1 MFFNVAKMTENISPL
16 NILVDFKRLKRRG
29 LCKVDIRSLYIGML
43 LLVVLWLLGGCLSE
57 TQDASDAKNN
67 SEHGSY
73 RQLISDDWLYL
84 ENADA
89 NQSLL
94 WKEEFWEAVDLPHT
108 WNDQDTTDN
117 VTGYRRDASW
127 YRKHLIINPSKGR
140 RYFLHF
146 EAAQMKAQIYVN
158 GELVGSHVGGYV
170 SFDVEIS
177 GHVFDGENVIDVRV
191 DNSIDIDL
199 IPSQKADFFQF
210 GGLTRDVWLEVK
222 PSSFI
227 KSVKI
232 KTPEV
237 SRSIGRVSL
246 VPDLSLKD
254 GFQPARLE
262 SKIFGPDGSLLAS
275 GPGSDFVVQNPALW
289 SPDTPS
295 LYRLRVEMI
304 DDTDSII
311 DIFEDHFGFR
321 WYEFKP
327 HGPFFLNG
335 ERLLLRG
342 THLHEDHAG
351 FGSAMPDE
359 QRKKDIRQIKELGAN
374 FIRLGHYP
382 HDPVIYDEADRLG
395 LILWDEVPW
404 NRGGVGGAAWQKNT
418 HHITKRMIEQ
428 NYNRPSIFF
437 WGLGNEM
444 VWDSDAPGMTSTSR
458 VLKELKILHAM
469 AKEIDPDRLT
479 VIRKF
484 TEGAEV
490 VDVYSPSIWMG
501 WYGGGYHQYEGAI
514 LKYREEVPALLHMEY
529 GGSSHVGRHVESPFG
544 GGGVGGNRAQVSV
557 EEAVNQVGVTSVAKS
572 YVWDETYIVDL
583 FDWTLRYSETDP
595 LFTGS
600 AQWAFKDFGTP
611 IRPENPIPFVN
622 QKGLVDRSGQPKD
635 AYHVFASYWKKE
647 PVCWIESDTWTDRY
661 GRRGEAK
668 TISVF
673 CNSSSAQLYLNEI
686 ALGTKVRDI
695 TKNPASGLTWDVI
708 FEEGINSLRVEGY
721 DDDSAVVAGHEISV
735 NYLVNKP
742 GKLKRIDLKTE
753 RRSDGSV
760 FIRAEAFD
768 SKDRPCITCTQT
780 IYFTHNGGGRFV
792 KGLGTPGGGLTR
804 QLANGRASILFEPGE
819 SDAVVGVQTQDF
831 KGHYVKIPKK

>member
-1 MFFNVAKMTENISPL
+1 MDIKSLSFR
-16 NILVDFKRLKRRG
+16 ILSLG
-29 LCKVDIRSLYIGML
+29 L
-43 LLVVLWLLGGCLSE
+43 LWCLSGCFSE
-57 TQDASDAKNN
+57 PPQVGASKDNA
-67 SEHGSY
+67 EYGSY

-84 ENADA
+84 ESSDTDHSMLMPEN
-89 NQSLL
+89 S
-94 WKEEFWEAVDLPHT
+94 WEAVDLPHT

-127 YRKHLIINPSKGR
+127 YRRYLNINFSKGR

-158 GELVGSHVGGYV
+158 GELVGTHVGGYV
-170 SFDVEIS
+170 SFDLEIS
-177 GHVFDGENVIDVRV
+177 NYVFDGENIIDVRV
-191 DNSIDIDL
+191 DNGIDIDL

-227 KSVKI
+227 NGVKI

-237 SRSIGRVSL
+237 TNAIGRVSL
-246 VPDLSLKD
+246 VPEVNLKGD
-254 GFQPARLE
+254 FEPARLE
-262 SKIFGPDGSLLAS
+262 SKIFGPDGSLLES
-275 GPGSDFVVQNPALW
+275 GLGSDFVIQNPALW

-295 LYRLRVEMI
+295 LYRLQVQMI
-304 DDTDSII
+304 DKSGSVVDT
-311 DIFEDHFGFR
+311 FEDHFGFR

-351 FGSAMPDE
+351 FGSAMPDQ
-359 QRKKDIRQIKELGAN
+359 QRIKDIRQIKELGAN

-404 NRGGVGGAAWQKNT
+404 NRGGVGGASWQKNT
-418 HHITKRMIEQ
+418 HHITRRMIEQ

-444 VWDSDAPGMTSTSR
+444 VWDSDAPDMTDKLR
-458 VLKELKILHAM
+458 VLKELEILHTM
-469 AKEIDPDRLT
+469 AKQLDPGRLT
-479 VIRKF
+479 AIRKF
-484 TEGAEV
+484 TEGAKV

-544 GGGVGGNRAQVSV
+544 GGGVGGDRAQVSV
-557 EEAVNQVGVTSVAKS
+557 EEAVNQVGITSVAKS

-583 FDWTLRYSETDP
+583 FDWTLRYAETDP
-595 LFTGS
+595 SFTGS

-611 IRPENPIPFVN
+611 IRPENAIPFVN

-635 AYHVFASYWKKE
+635 AYHVFASYWKQE

-661 GRRGEAK
+661 GRRGEK
-668 TISVF
+668 KIISVF
-673 CNSSSAQLYLNEI
+673 CNSNSAQLYLNGS
-686 ALGTKVRDI
+686 ALGTKIRDL
-695 TKNPASGLTWDVI
+695 TKYPASGLTWDVI
-708 FEEGINSLRVEGY
+708 FKEGINELKVKGY
-721 DDDSAVVAGHEISV
+721 NNDQVVIAEHKISV
-735 NYLVNKP
+735 NYVVNKP
-742 GKLKRIDLKTE
+742 GKLKRIDLKLE
-753 RRSDGSV
+753 KGPDSSLL
-760 FIRAEAFD
+760 IRAEALD
-768 SKDRPCITCTQT
+768 SKDRLCIACAQT
-780 IYFTHNGGGRFV
+780 IYFTHNGDGEFL
-792 KGLGTPGGGLTR
+792 KGLGTPGGGLIR
-804 QLANGRASILFEPGE
+804 QLANGRASILFEPGDSE
-819 SDAVVGVQTQDF
+819 AIIGVQTQDF
-831 KGHYVKIPKK
+831 KGHYIKIPGK

>member
-1 MFFNVAKMTENISPL
+1 MDIKSLSFR
-16 NILVDFKRLKRRG
+16 ILSLG
-29 LCKVDIRSLYIGML
+29 L
-43 LLVVLWLLGGCLSE
+43 LWCLSGCFSE
-57 TQDASDAKNN
+57 PPQVGASKDNA
-67 SEHGSY
+67 EYGSY

-84 ENADA
+84 ESSDTDHSMLRPEN
-89 NQSLL
+89 S
-94 WKEEFWEAVDLPHT
+94 WEAVDLPHT

-127 YRKHLIINPSKGR
+127 YRRYLNINFSKGR

-158 GELVGSHVGGYV
+158 GELVGTHVGGYV
-170 SFDVEIS
+170 SFDLEIS
-177 GHVFDGENVIDVRV
+177 NYVFDGENIIDVRV
-191 DNSIDIDL
+191 DNGIDIDL

-227 KSVKI
+227 NGVKI

-237 SRSIGRVSL
+237 TNAIGRVSL
-246 VPDLSLKD
+246 VPEVNLKGD
-254 GFQPARLE
+254 FEPARLE
-262 SKIFGPDGSLLAS
+262 SKIFGPDGSLLES
-275 GPGSDFVVQNPALW
+275 GLGSDFVIQNPALW

-295 LYRLRVEMI
+295 LYRLQVQMI
-304 DDTDSII
+304 DKSGSVVDT
-311 DIFEDHFGFR
+311 FEDHFGFR

-351 FGSAMPDE
+351 FGSAMPDQ
-359 QRKKDIRQIKELGAN
+359 QRIKDIRQIKELGAN

-404 NRGGVGGAAWQKNT
+404 NRGGVGGASWQKNT
-418 HHITKRMIEQ
+418 HHITRRMIEQ

-444 VWDSDAPGMTSTSR
+444 VWDSDAPDMTDKLR
-458 VLKELKILHAM
+458 VLKELEILHTM
-469 AKEIDPDRLT
+469 AKQLDPGRLT
-479 VIRKF
+479 AIRKF
-484 TEGAEV
+484 TEGAKV

-544 GGGVGGNRAQVSV
+544 GGGVGGDRAQVSV
-557 EEAVNQVGVTSVAKS
+557 EEAVNQVGITSVAKS

-583 FDWTLRYSETDP
+583 FDWTLRYAETDP
-595 LFTGS
+595 SFTGS

-611 IRPENPIPFVN
+611 IRPENAIPFVN

-635 AYHVFASYWKKE
+635 AYHVFASYWKQE

-661 GRRGEAK
+661 GRRGEK
-668 TISVF
+668 KIISVF
-673 CNSSSAQLYLNEI
+673 CNSNSAQLYLNGS
-686 ALGTKVRDI
+686 ALGTKIRDL
-695 TKNPASGLTWDVI
+695 TKYPASGLTWDVI
-708 FEEGINSLRVEGY
+708 FKEGINELKVKGY
-721 DDDSAVVAGHEISV
+721 NNDQVVIAEHKISV
-735 NYLVNKP
+735 NYVVNKP
-742 GKLKRIDLKTE
+742 GKLKRIDLKLE
-753 RRSDGSV
+753 KGPDSSLL
-760 FIRAEAFD
+760 IRAEALD
-768 SKDRPCITCTQT
+768 SKDRLCITCAQT
-780 IYFTHNGGGRFV
+780 IYFTHNGDGEFL
-792 KGLGTPGGGLTR
+792 KGLGTPGGGLIR
-804 QLANGRASILFEPGE
+804 QLANGRASILFEPGDSE
-819 SDAVVGVQTQDF
+819 AIIGVQTQDF
-831 KGHYVKIPKK
+831 KGHYIKIPGK